1 MISLNDFKTAVWGMT
16 GRPDVPISPY
26 LASTLAAICR
36 SGNYPEDLIT
46 IAANARYSDFEEL
59 TGPTYGRVS
68 GGAHAIVSAP
78 MPKGLSSR
86 RLLTSDLAFSDGDTY
101 EPLDYVVLDSIPTHN
116 LAEML
121 RKCNNKASI
130 YYAAGE
136 AAILLPPHEWAR
148 LRSLGSDFQVQL
160 TITALTSNESRGWNW
175 AGGEGATGTV
185 GGEWHGGSAMFPSP
199 VNNSE
204 FIWQLESCIDLVTL
218 GTSAGILR
226 FAGQER
232 EGALMYQE
240 FLISLRRYAADRA
253 DSLATL

>member
-46 IAANARYSDFEEL
+46 VAVQVSNDDFNEFV
-59 TGPTYGRVS
+59 GPAYGRLS
-68 GGAHAIVSAP
+68 GGAYAVVDAP
-78 MPKGLSSR
+78 MPEGLSAR
-86 RLLTSDLAFSDGDTY
+86 RLLTSELSFSDGDTY
-101 EPLDYVVLDSIPTHN
+101 EPLDYVVLDSIPTEN

-136 AAILLPPHEWAR
+136 VSIILPPHVWSR
-148 LRSLGSDFQVQL
+148 LRYLGSDFYVSL
-160 TITALTSNESRGWNW
+160 TITSLTSNESRGWNW
-175 AGGEGATGTV
+175 AGGSGATGTTGDRWNTGSVVFPRPV
-185 GGEWHGGSAMFPSP
+185 G
-199 VNNSE
+199 NSDY
-204 FIWQLESCIDLVTL
+204 IWQLESCIDLVTL

>member
-1 MISLNDFKTAVWGMT
+1 MIRLSDFTTAVWGMT

-46 IAANARYSDFEEL
+46 IAVGVRN
-59 TGPTYGRVS
+59 TGFKKLVGPSYGRLA
-68 GGAHAIVSAP
+68 GGASATVRAP
-78 MPKGLSSR
+78 MPPGLSAR
-86 RLLTSDLAFSDGDTY
+86 RLLTSDLAFSDGNTY
-101 EPLDYVVLDSIPTHN
+101 GPLDYVVLDSVPTHN

-121 RKCNNKASI
+121 RKCNNRASI

-136 AAILLPPHEWAR
+136 VSIILPPHEWSR
-148 LRSLGSDFQVQL
+148 LSHLGSDFRVDL
-160 TITALTSNESRGWNW
+160 TLTTLTSNESRGWNW
-175 AGGEGATGTV
+175 AGGEGATGTT
-185 GGEWHGGSAMFPSP
+185 GNRRNTDSEMFPSEVGNP
-199 VNNSE
+199 DY
-204 FIWQLESCIDLVTL
+204 IWQLESCIDLVTL

-253 DSLATL
+253 DLLATL

>member
-1 MISLNDFKTAVWGMT
+1 MINLDDFTTAVWGMT

-26 LASTLAAICR
+26 LASTLATICR

-46 IAANARYSDFEEL
+46 IAVQVSNDDFNEL
-59 TGPTYGRVS
+59 VGPSYGRLS
-68 GGAHAIVSAP
+68 GGASAIVSAP
-78 MPKGLSSR
+78 MPEGLSAR
-86 RLLTSDLAFSDGDTY
+86 RLLTSDLAFSDGNTY
-101 EPLDYVVLDSIPTHN
+101 EPIDYVVLDSIPTEN
-116 LAEML
+116 LSEML

-136 AAILLPPHEWAR
+136 VSIILPPHEWSK
-148 LRSLGSDFQVQL
+148 LSHIGSDFHVSL

-175 AGGEGATGTV
+175 AGGSGATGTT
-185 GGEWHGGSAMFPSP
+185 GDSWNTGSVMFPSP
-199 VNNSE
+199 VDNRDY
-204 FIWQLESCIDLVTL
+204 IWQLESCIDLVTL

-253 DSLATL
+253 DLLATL

>member
-1 MISLNDFKTAVWGMT
+1 MT

-46 IAANARYSDFEEL
+46 IAVGVRSRDFKEL
-59 TGPTYGRVS
+59 VGPSYGRLS
-68 GGAHAIVSAP
+68 GGASAVVAAP
-78 MPKGLSSR
+78 MPEGLSAR
-86 RLLTSDLAFSDGDTY
+86 RLLTSDLAFSDGNTY

-136 AAILLPPHEWAR
+136 VSILLPPHEWSR
-148 LRSLGSDFQVQL
+148 LSHLGSDFHVSL
-160 TITALTSNESRGWNW
+160 TITTLTSNESRGWNW
-175 AGGEGATGTV
+175 AGGEGATGTTGNSQNTSTV
-185 GGEWHGGSAMFPSP
+185 LFPDP
-199 VNNSE
+199 VKSSRY
-204 FIWQLESCIDLVTL
+204 IWQLESCIDLVTL

-253 DSLATL
+253 DLLATL

>member
-1 MISLNDFKTAVWGMT
+1 MISLDDFKAAVWGMT

-26 LASTLAAICR
+26 LANTLAAICR

-46 IAANARYSDFEEL
+46 ISPNARYSDFEEL
-59 TGPTYGRVS
+59 TGPSYGRVA
-68 GGAHAIVSAP
+68 GGATATVAAP
-78 MPKGLSSR
+78 MPAGLSSR

-101 EPLDYVVLDSIPTHN
+101 EPIDYVVLDSIPTHN

-136 AAILLPPHEWAR
+136 VAILLPPHEWGR
-148 LRSLGSDFQVQL
+148 LSSLGSGFQVHL
-160 TITALTSNESRGWNW
+160 TLTALTSNESRGWNW

-185 GGEWHGGSAMFPSP
+185 GDSRRPGYVMFPRPAGS
-199 VNNSE
+199 SD

-253 DSLATL
+253 DLLVTL

>member
-1 MISLNDFKTAVWGMT
+1 MIRLDDFTTAVWGMT

-26 LASTLAAICR
+26 LASTLATICR
-36 SGNYPEDLIT
+36 SGSYPEDLIT
-46 IAANARYSDFEEL
+46 IAVNVDLADFNEL
-59 TGPTYGRVS
+59 EGPSYGRLA
-68 GGAHAIVSAP
+68 GGASAIVSAP
-78 MPKGLSSR
+78 MPVGLSAR
-86 RLLTSDLAFSDGDTY
+86 RLLTSDLAFSDGNTY

-136 AAILLPPHEWAR
+136 VSIILPPHEWSR
-148 LRSLGSDFQVQL
+148 LRHTGSDFYVHL

-175 AGGEGATGTV
+175 AGGKGATGTT
-185 GGEWHGGSAMFPSP
+185 GGSWDNGSVMFPRP
-199 VNNSE
+199 VQGRDY
-204 FIWQLESCIDLVTL
+204 IWQLESCIDLVTL

>member
-1 MISLNDFKTAVWGMT
+1 MISLEDFRDAVWGMT

-26 LASTLAAICR
+26 LANALAAICR

-46 IAANARYSDFEEL
+46 IAANASYSDFEEL
-59 TGPTYGRVS
+59 TGPTYGRVA
-68 GGAHAIVSAP
+68 GGAHATVAAP
-78 MPKGLSSR
+78 MPGGLSAR
-86 RLLTSDLAFSDGDTY
+86 RLLTSDLAFWDGDTY
-101 EPLDYVVLDSIPTHN
+101 ESLDYVVLDSIPTHN
-116 LAEML
+116 LAEMM

-136 AAILLPPHEWAR
+136 VAILLPPHVWSR
-148 LRSLGSDFQVQL
+148 LSSLGSDFQIQL
-160 TITALTSNESRGWNW
+160 TLTALTSNESRGWNW
-175 AGGEGATGTV
+175 AGGNGATGTK
-185 GGEWHGGSAMFPSP
+185 GDSWSSGSVMFPRP
-199 VNNSE
+199 VQDGE

-253 DSLATL
+253 DLLATL

>member
-1 MISLNDFKTAVWGMT
+1 MIKLGDFTDAVWGMT

-26 LASTLAAICR
+26 LASTLATICR

-46 IAANARYSDFEEL
+46 IAVNVNLNDFNEL
-59 TGPTYGRVS
+59 SGQSYGRLS
-68 GGAHAIVSAP
+68 GGASAVVSAP
-78 MPKGLSSR
+78 MPEGLSSR
-86 RLLTSDLAFSDGDTY
+86 RLLTSDLAFTDGNTY
-101 EPLDYVVLDSIPTHN
+101 ETIDYVVLDSIPTEN

-136 AAILLPPHEWAR
+136 ASIILPPHEWGR
-148 LRSLGSDFQVQL
+148 LSNLGSDFHVGL

-175 AGGEGATGTV
+175 AGGKGATGTT
-185 GGEWHGGSAMFPSP
+185 GDSWGSGMVEFPSP
-199 VNNSE
+199 VGHRN

-253 DSLATL
+253 DLLATL

>member
-1 MISLNDFKTAVWGMT
+1 MIELSDFTNAVWGMT

-46 IAANARYSDFEEL
+46 VAVSIDSDDFSEL
-59 TGPTYGRVS
+59 VGPSYGRLS
-68 GGAHAIVSAP
+68 GGASAIVSAP
-78 MPKGLSSR
+78 MPEGLSAR
-86 RLLTSDLAFSDGDTY
+86 RLLTSDLAFADGNTY
-101 EPLDYVVLDSIPTHN
+101 EPLDYAVLDSIPSHN

-136 AAILLPPHEWAR
+136 VSILLPPHEWSR
-148 LRSLGSDFQVQL
+148 LKHLGSDFHVNL
-160 TITALTSNESRGWNW
+160 TLTALTSNEARGWNW
-175 AGGEGATGTV
+175 GGGYGATGTV
-185 GGEWHGGSAMFPSP
+185 GDNWDTGSVIFPSP
-199 VNNSE
+199 VGHDNY
-204 FIWQLESCIDLVTL
+204 IWQLESCIDLVTL

-253 DSLATL
+253 DLLATL

>member
-1 MISLNDFKTAVWGMT
+1 MISLGDFTTAVWGMT

-46 IAANARYSDFEEL
+46 IAADAYYSDFAEL
-59 TGPTYGRVS
+59 TGPSYGRVA
-68 GGAHAIVSAP
+68 GGATATVSVP
-78 MPKGLSSR
+78 MPQGLSSR
-86 RLLTSDLAFSDGDTY
+86 RLLTSDLAFSDGNTY
-101 EPLDYVVLDSIPTHN
+101 EPIDYVVLDSIPTHN

-136 AAILLPPHEWAR
+136 VAILLPPHEWGR
-148 LRSLGSDFQVQL
+148 LSSLGSDFQVHL

-175 AGGEGATGTV
+175 AGGRGATGTV
-185 GGEWHGGSAMFPSP
+185 GDSWNTGTVMFPSP
-199 VNNSE
+199 AGHRN

-218 GTSAGILR
+218 GTAAGILR

-253 DSLATL
+253 DLLASL

>member
-1 MISLNDFKTAVWGMT
+1 MT

-46 IAANARYSDFEEL
+46 IAVHVSLDDFNEL
-59 TGPTYGRVS
+59 VGPAAGRLS
-68 GGAHAIVSAP
+68 GGATVVVDAP
-78 MPKGLSSR
+78 MPEGLSAR
-86 RLLTSDLAFSDGDTY
+86 RLLTSDLSFSDGNTY
-101 EPLDYVVLDSIPTHN
+101 EPLDYVVLDSIPTES
-116 LAEML
+116 LSEML

-136 AAILLPPHEWAR
+136 VSIILPPHEWSR
-148 LRSLGSDFQVQL
+148 LSHIGPDFYVHL

-175 AGGEGATGTV
+175 GGGNGATGTA
-185 GGEWHGGSAMFPSP
+185 GDNWNSGSVMFPRP
-199 VNNSE
+199 VQSRNY
-204 FIWQLESCIDLVTL
+204 IWQLESCIDLVTL

>member
-1 MISLNDFKTAVWGMT
+1 MISLDDFTTAVWGMT

-26 LASTLAAICR
+26 LASTLAAICL

-46 IAANARYSDFEEL
+46 IAVDVRSRDFNEL
-59 TGPTYGRVS
+59 VGPSYGRLS
-68 GGAHAIVSAP
+68 GGVSAIVPAP

-86 RLLTSDLAFSDGDTY
+86 RLLTSDLAFTDGNTY
-101 EPLDYVVLDSIPTHN
+101 ETIDYVVLDSIPTHN

-136 AAILLPPHEWAR
+136 VSIILPPHEWSR
-148 LRSLGSDFQVQL
+148 LSHLGSDFYVDL

-175 AGGEGATGTV
+175 AGGEGATGTT
-185 GGEWHGGSAMFPSP
+185 GNSHNTSRAEFPKAVRS
-199 VNNSE
+199 SSY
-204 FIWQLESCIDLVTL
+204 IWQLESCIDLVTL

-253 DSLATL
+253 DLLATL

>member
-1 MISLNDFKTAVWGMT
+1 MISLDDFKTAVWGMT

-26 LASTLAAICR
+26 LASTLATICR

-46 IAANARYSDFEEL
+46 IAVDTYSMDFEEL
-59 TGPTYGRVS
+59 IGPSYGRVA
-68 GGAHAIVSAP
+68 GGATAIVPAP
-78 MPKGLSSR
+78 MPEGLSSR

-136 AAILLPPHEWAR
+136 VAILLPPHEWSR
-148 LRSLGSDFQVQL
+148 LRSLGPDSQVHL
-160 TITALTSNESRGWNW
+160 TLTALTSNESRGWNW
-175 AGGEGATGTV
+175 AGGQGATGTV
-185 GGEWHGGSAMFPSP
+185 GDSWSTGSAIFPNP
-199 VNNSE
+199 VGNYD

-253 DSLATL
+253 DLLATL